1 MEEINEVL
9 KQIVQ
14 DIENNELDEK
24 IYKLNNK
31 QINMDSK
38 INKDLKKAFDNKE
51 KMGIYMFAY
60 KIDNKLHF
68 LKIGKANN
76 RSYQR
81 FYNQHYN
88 LNAATSTLAKH
99 LYYSIQSEQK
109 WKKDRIDDL
118 SKEDQIVFNKLKD
131 DKGELKNILKDIKE
145 YEESEKTK
153 FKDVNKK
160 LKKWMEENLVKINII
175 LDKDLNSF
183 VLNYFEAYL
192 HLKFKPLYEGPI
204 NQKH

>member
-1 MEEINEVL
+1 MEEIRNVNKVL
-9 KQIVQ
+9 EQIVK
-14 DIENNELDEK
+14 DIEKNNLDERIYELD
-24 IYKLNNK
+24 NK
-31 QINMDSK
+31 KINMDSTIK
-38 INKDLKKAFDNKE
+38 KDLKKAFDNKE

-60 KIDNKLHF
+60 KFNNKLHF

-99 LYYSIQSEQK
+99 LYFSMTQWS
-109 WKKDRIDDL
+109 KDRISFL
-118 SKEDQIVFNKLKD
+118 SDEDKLTYNKLKEN
-131 DKGELKNILKDIKE
+131 KELQKVLKSVDEVKNDNKDE
-145 YEESEKTK
+145 
-153 FKDVNKK
+153 

-175 LDKDLNSF
+175 LDKDLNTF